1 MNTNKPIVP
10 VVGVIAALFVA
21 SLLVRFVLL
30 SQSGLPGGWI
40 LYFGLPIGGIG
51 VLVLL
56 LRLGLLNF
64 GQSATIQHWQHH
76 SAAQAAS
83 PASAPPA
90 ASTSQRLQELEN
102 LRVSGAVSDAEYAAE
117 RARIISGV

>member
-51 VLVLL
+51 VLALL

-64 GQSATIQHWQHH
+64 GQSATIQHWQQH
-76 SAAQAAS
+76 STAQAAF

-90 ASTSQRLQELEN
+90 QRLQKLEN